1 MRERV
6 VLGMCALAC
15 LPALAGA
22 SPAAVTTAGAD
33 AAASAVRPTTDAER
47 EKFLLE
53 AEVVKRKGA
62 PGGVTGSYR
71 AILRL
76 GDYQHDAHIQPF
88 DEYKAQMK
96 LASGVE
102 LDFRDSWRNNVAA
115 YRIDRLLGLG
125 MVPATVERRD
135 PKSNKMAAFTWWVD
149 DLLMDE
155 TERFDKKI
163 LPKDSVSWNRQLF
176 IVRIF
181 DQLIYNFDRN
191 MGNLLI
197 DKSWNIWMID
207 HTRAF
212 KVFKELRNEKNLPE
226 TCEAGLLAHL
236 RELDKARLEAA
247 MKDVLDDSQID
258 ALLARR
264 DRIVAVYDSK
274 IAERGEAQVLF
285 TLPPRIQ
292 TAAAR

>member
-1 MRERV
+1 MKTP
-6 VLGMCALAC
+6 VLLGVWVAF
-15 LPALAGA
+15 LPALARAGPGA
-22 SPAAVTTAGAD
+22 GTTGAE
-33 AAASAVRPTTDAER
+33 APAVRPTTDAER
-47 EKFLLE
+47 ESFLLE
-53 AEVVKRKGA
+53 AEVVKKKGA

-71 AILRL
+71 AVLRL
-76 GDYQHDAHIQPF
+76 GDLQHDAHIQPY
-88 DEYKAQMK
+88 DEYKSQMP
-96 LASGVE
+96 LASGME

-125 MVPATVERRD
+125 MVPATVVRRD
-135 PKSNKMAAFTWWVD
+135 PKSNKVAAFTWWVD
-149 DLLMDE
+149 DVLMDE

-212 KVFKELRNEKNLPE
+212 KVFKELRNQKNLPE
-226 TCEAGLLAHL
+226 TCEASLFARL
-236 RELDKARLEAA
+236 RALDKPTLQEAL
-247 MKDVLDDSQID
+247 KDVLDEGQID
-258 ALLARR
+258 GLLARR
-264 DRIVAVYDSK
+264 DRIVQTYESK
-274 IAERGEAQVLF
+274 IAERGEDQVLF
-285 TLPPRIQ
+285 HLPSRIAVG
-292 TAAAR
+292 AAH